1 MRILYEEIDGGNYIE
16 SVITRKELSLLQ
28 EKKPIDGI
36 FEIGDQVYSM
46 GIRTITQEE
55 ESATKTG
62 KKQKNN
68 Q

>member
-36 FEIGDQVYSM
+36 FEIGDQAYSM
-46 GIRTITQEE
+46 GIRVITQEE
-55 ESATKTG
+55 ENATKTG
-62 KKQKNN
+62 KKQKNH
-68 Q
+68 